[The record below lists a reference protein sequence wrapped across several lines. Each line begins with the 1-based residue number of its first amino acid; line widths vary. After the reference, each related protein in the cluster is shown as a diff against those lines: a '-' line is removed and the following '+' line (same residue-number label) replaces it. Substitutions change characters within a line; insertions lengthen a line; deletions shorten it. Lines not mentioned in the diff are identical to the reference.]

1 MGIVDNISMAL
12 KRLRARLFES
22 LLMIIAIGLG
32 IGVICSALA
41 LTFMFIDLQSSTVR
55 DMEYYNRQITISSG
69 EEYMR
74 GGLGVTLVGDH
85 IPEPAKFTLDII
97 AGIKDNC
104 PDVAYVYEERGT
116 ALQIM
121 EYDQSF
127 WDRYSEVIT
136 MEDFEKLEEE
146 RVKYYLDVTMT
157 TPDYFFYNGVKLAKG
172 SFFSHRDVEEGNRV
186 IVLGARLAERLF
198 PGENPIGKELTFI
211 TGIQPLTV
219 IGVLELL
226 SEDGEDNMSWM
237 NSRLNNN
244 GFVPLTLNVWGMTTE
259 FEINYITAI
268 ASSSDTVLQAERQ
281 INSYMKSR
289 FGEGYTVRS
298 NFTQIAEL
306 QPQVSRGQVIAV
318 FAASL
323 GLLIA
328 AINIL
333 NLMLARLL
341 RRTKEI
347 GVLIALGSTR
357 KGILSSFLYEAFL
370 LGVFGAIL
378 GYALS
383 FVGKT
388 ILVSVLDGLP
398 LKVDYRVFLS
408 ALGISGL
415 VSLLFGV
422 YPAVEAAKINPVDAL
437 RTD

>member
-268 ASSSDTVLQAERQ
+268 ASSSDTVLQAER
-281 INSYMKSR
+281 
-289 FGEGYTVRS
+289 
-298 NFTQIAEL
+298 
-306 QPQVSRGQVIAV
+306 
-318 FAASL
+318 
-323 GLLIA
+323 
-328 AINIL
+328 
-333 NLMLARLL
+333 
-341 RRTKEI
+341 
-347 GVLIALGSTR
+347 
-357 KGILSSFLYEAFL
+357 
-370 LGVFGAIL
+370 
-378 GYALS
+378 
-383 FVGKT
+383 
-388 ILVSVLDGLP
+388 
-398 LKVDYRVFLS
+398 
-408 ALGISGL
+408 
-415 VSLLFGV
+415 
-422 YPAVEAAKINPVDAL
+422 
-437 RTD
+437 

>member
-1 MGIVDNISMAL
+1 VGIVDNISMAL